1 MKQESIGPPIQYIGR
16 NLRSVCVSRNFDV
29 WVFVLSKYVQESVKN
44 FKSHLMFKM
53 QIFYL
58 QLKTLLSTDYQL
70 EIDMTEE
77 LEDKYIT
84 CYQSMIGVLMCGGT
98 WSD

>member
-1 MKQESIGPPIQYIGR
+1 
-16 NLRSVCVSRNFDV
+16 
-29 WVFVLSKYVQESVKN
+29 
-44 FKSHLMFKM
+44 MFKM